1 MNLKAMREAAQ
12 KELLAIKVKIDD
24 GSATDEDFDLVEA
37 KTAEIE
43 GIDKKLASAAR
54 MEEFMQAKA
63 PEAEAKA
70 VTAKSLGEHFIRTS
84 GLKQKDSVRG
94 TSFSLASAETKAA
107 TDTVVSPTGTELR
120 ETATDV
126 DLAVVE
132 APRRA
137 SVADLFGQGSI
148 SGNTI
153 RYFIEGVLE
162 GGFEAVAEN
171 GAKPQFSVTHPT
183 PQLDSLV
190 KIAGW
195 YNESDEILEDYAWLA
210 SSINNRALYELL
222 LAEEAALLN
231 GGGGATI
238 EGLLNRSGVQ
248 TASATE
254 ATLADELFKA
264 MTAVQTG
271 SGLTADAIVM
281 NPTDYQTLRL
291 SKDANEQYFGGGFF
305 QGPYGNGGIVEQP
318 PVWGLRTVTTPAITA
333 GTALVGA
340 FRQAATVYRKGGV
353 RVEATNTHGEDFT
366 HNRITV
372 RIEERIALAVRRPS
386 AFVNVTIGAEG

>member
-12 KELLAIKVKIDD
+12 KELLAVKTRIDS
-24 GSATDEDFDLVEA
+24 GVATDEDFETVEV

-43 GIDKKLASAAR
+43 DILKKEASAER
-54 MEEFMQAKA
+54 MEQFLQAKA
-63 PEAEAKA
+63 PEQEPKA
-70 VTAKSLGEHFIRTS
+70 AATLGDHFIETS
-84 GLKQKDSVRG
+84 GLKSGKVQRG
-94 TSFSLASAETKAA
+94 ASFSVSSTETKAA
-107 TDTVVSPTGTELR
+107 TDTIVSPTNGALR

-132 APRRA
+132 GPRRA

-153 RYFIEGVLE
+153 RYFIEGVIE
-162 GGFEAVAEN
+162 GGFAAVAEN
-171 GAKPQFSVTHPT
+171 GAKPQFSATHPT

-231 GGGGATI
+231 GAGGSTI
-238 EGLLNRSGVQ
+238 QGLLNRSGVQ
-248 TASATE
+248 AASATD

-264 MTAVQTG
+264 MTAVQTA

-281 NPTDYQTLRL
+281 NPADYQTLRL
-291 SKDANEQYFGGGFF
+291 SKDANDQYFGGGFF
-305 QGPYGNGGIVEQP
+305 QGQYGNGGIVEQP
-318 PVWGLRTVTTPAITA
+318 PVWGLRTVTTPAIAA

-353 RVEATNTHGEDFT
+353 RVEATNTHGTDFT

-386 AFVNVTIGAEG
+386 AFVKVTITS